1 MPDKPGDKEME
12 REITKILEVMRAQYE
27 VSRAISAR
35 RFRAALLYGVFFTI
49 FWTVVGQLIPPGNW
63 MIAFNIVMLL
73 ISIWIIA
80 PLTINFFRMRMDWT
94 WLAIVLSAIVYL
106 GVVVGIRSLII
117 SVFY

>member
-1 MPDKPGDKEME
+1 ML
-12 REITKILEVMRAQYE
+12 KILTVMRAQGE
-27 VSRAISAR
+27 ISLTASAR
-35 RFRAALLYGVFFTI
+35 LFRSALLYGALFTI

-80 PLTINFFRMRMDWT
+80 PMTINFFRMRMNWT
-94 WLAIVLSAIVYL
+94 WLAIILSAIVYL
-106 GVVVGIRSLII
+106 AVVVGIRSLII

>member
-1 MPDKPGDKEME
+1 ML
-12 REITKILEVMRAQYE
+12 KILTVMRAQYE
-27 VSRAISAR
+27 ISLTASAR
-35 RFRAALLYGVFFTI
+35 LFRSALLYGALFTI

-80 PLTINFFRMRMDWT
+80 PMTINFFRMRMNWT
-94 WLAIVLSAIVYL
+94 WLAIILSAIVYL
-106 GVVVGIRSLII
+106 AVVVGIRSLII